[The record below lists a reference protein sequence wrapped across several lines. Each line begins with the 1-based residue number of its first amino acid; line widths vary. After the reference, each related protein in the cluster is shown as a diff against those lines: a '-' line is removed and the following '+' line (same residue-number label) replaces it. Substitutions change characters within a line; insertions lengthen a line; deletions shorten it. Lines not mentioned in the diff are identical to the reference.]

1 MSRIRGIETKPRL
14 QKDVLQNQQ
23 WLKNGFTNAVR
34 KKSEE
39 ESFDRDDAESE

>member
-34 KKSEE
+34 KNSE